1 MDTLGVCGASSTAGD
16 NGVVMVK
23 EPRLERVSENLDS
36 PQTLTI
42 LNDVSEWTDAWTQG
56 ETSRTG
62 PVACDGERLSKRKV
76 FKCVMCVLER
86 RRERKVT
93 GVKGVLSEGVSL
105 GLLVPRALRATPL

>member
-42 LNDVSEWTDAWTQG
+42 LNDASEWTDGWTQG
-56 ETSRTG
+56 ETSGTG
-62 PVACDGERLSKRKV
+62 PDACDGKRLSKRKV
-76 FKCVMCVLER
+76 FKCVMCF
-86 RRERKVT
+86 
-93 GVKGVLSEGVSL
+93 
-105 GLLVPRALRATPL
+105 